1 MTKEYLKMADV
12 FHGGERQSDR
22 AGIGGVI
29 DTYGEFILQANENNY
44 CSNMLQGDRNEYRDT
59 IAKYAANAI
68 NSHDE
73 LVAEV
78 ERLHEFERDATRYC
92 FLRDNCTTQQAD
104 SHGPIFVMTIRQKDN
119 PFNVGLSID
128 EAMNERKTDE

>member
-12 FHGGERQSDR
+12 FRGGEHHSDI

-29 DTYGEFILQANENNY
+29 DTNGEFILQTIENNY

-59 IAKYAANAI
+59 IAKYASHAI

-78 ERLHEFERDATRYC
+78 ERLRCMIDGLEREYENIIEMLLKKLHEADVYC
-92 FLRDNCTTQQAD
+92 QELQGIID
-104 SHGPIFVMTIRQKDN
+104 SLQ
-119 PFNVGLSID
+119 
-128 EAMNERKTDE
+128 